1 MVMYTLVMVMYGH
14 GNVHSGHG
22 NVHSAMRCE
31 SISGRSGRREVAAGR
46 VPCISWGVVTGVS
59 W

>member
-1 MVMYTLVMVMYGH
+1 MVMYGH